1 MARFMVGAYYSS
13 IGLLLLVS
21 LALSIRLNYFRC
33 STFEEPYVYVQTYN
47 DIYKLTR
54 PLFTLAERDPTIYQL
69 TGHLIRT
76 STYPFPWILGD
87 FTRVGYYEAGNMP
100 SNVDGDFL
108 IVQQDKIAEV
118 EGKMHGSYFTDF
130 LTIRPYQDT
139 SKLFLNATVFQSV
152 FPGRAPDFIGK
163 AATP

>member
-1 MARFMVGAYYSS
+1 M
-13 IGLLLLVS
+13 
-21 LALSIRLNYFRC
+21 
-33 STFEEPYVYVQTYN
+33 QTYN
-47 DIYKLTR
+47 DIFKLTG
-54 PLFTLAERDPTIYQL
+54 PLLKLAKEDPTNYQL

-100 SNVDGDFL
+100 SSVDGDFL

-118 EGKMHGSYFTDF
+118 EGKMKGSYFTDL

-139 SKLFLNATVFQSV
+139 SKKYLNTKVFQKL
-152 FPGRAPDFIGK
+152 FPGRAPDFVGK
-163 AATP
+163 ATTP